1 LAAEKADAEAKA
13 KILAEDRALKA
24 DMDKV
29 EKLLYQFTTKTNKQL
44 KPDGYFDLTAEPTAY
59 LAEGTECIR
68 RTQTGRGRKF
78 QAEECAMGFMAQNGD
93 RPQPPIDVAAFD
105 HSNAIPIQ
113 NLFIK
118 HGDAMVRAG
127 LLAP

>member
-1 LAAEKADAEAKA
+1 MKA
-13 KILAEDRALKA
+13 KITAEDRALKA

-29 EKLLYQFTTKTNKQL
+29 QKLLYQFTTKTNKQL
-44 KPDGYFDLTAEPTAY
+44 KPDGYFDLTAEPTAISLKALHAY
-59 LAEGTECIR
+59 GALKPGEG
-68 RTQTGRGRKF
+68 GNFKLKNVL
-78 QAEECAMGFMAQNGD
+78 GFMAQNGD

-105 HSNAIPIQ
+105 HSNAIPVQ
-113 NLFIK
+113 NLLIK